1 MKKISKI
8 LGPFLTAAMVLSY
21 VLPADTAESYGYQL
35 ALIDARASNP
45 KSVLLNKKRSPS
57 SAAVREVEW
66 VLETLRS
73 RCHNSQDAIVT
84 TLVGSWRIL
93 ERRGYNVTLLE
104 FSRQLSDFANLA
116 FQARRNQKMDFEKIV
131 IKLLKEKYPPQ

>member
-1 MKKISKI
+1 
-8 LGPFLTAAMVLSY
+8 MVLSY

-45 KSVLLNKKRSPS
+45 KSVLLNKKISPS
-57 SAAVREVEW
+57 SAAVREFEW

-73 RCHNSQDAIVT
+73 RCHNSQDTIVT

-116 FQARRNQKMDFEKIV
+116 FQARRNQKMDFEKLV
-131 IKLLKEKYPPQ
+131 MKLLKDKYPPK